1 MMKMNKKIFIY
12 NENFKKVNYIV
23 YGVLIYYSNENYLIT
38 KNELIKNKFEIEAVT
53 NMKFNNFMRSV
64 RNMVKLN
71 NELISARNEND
82 EIVYML
88 NDQGQI
94 FIEKNILYEILKT
107 TDKNLLKIYLY
118 LKYISNKKEIRI
130 NRKEIAKAIGLS
142 SNSESNLTIIT
153 KVTQNLECMGLIKKD
168 FKYIIE
174 IKDNKNFQT
183 KRVIYY
189 KIINDKKLEN
199 SSLIRNEGNF
209 LRLLEEKLLDINIKG
224 FKQYRILNFYIDY
237 YIPSLNI
244 AIEYDEELAHKNY
257 SYEKQE
263 GRQLMIEKELN
274 CRFIRVSDKDSNE
287 DNINKVISQLFLE

>member
-1 MMKMNKKIFIY
+1 MKMNKKIFIY

-82 EIVYML
+82 EIIYIL

-107 TDKNLLKIYLY
+107 TDKNLLKVYLY
-118 LKYISNKKEIRI
+118 LKHISNKKEIRI
-130 NRKEIAKAIGLS
+130 NRKEIAEAIGLS

-224 FKQYRILNFYIDY
+224 IKQYRILNFYIDY

>member
-1 MMKMNKKIFIY
+1 MKMNKKIFIY